1 MLFVETIYEVF
12 AALAILLMSIIFD
25 PSDVLNVES
34 CVEKMLKRFII
45 ASYVVPLAKSVKL
58 EIVDV
63 TFEPVFKKI
72 LAFVVSISDF
82 EVFVVESVDKP
93 EFNTPN

>member
-1 MLFVETIYEVF
+1 VLFVETIYEVF
-12 AALAILLMSIIFD
+12 AAFAILLMSVTFD